1 MNRERFYIFLLA
13 VGCVLSAIL
22 IGRLIMEIEFLRKGV
37 VFAIQESEP
46 EHFKAGA
53 PIPSL
58 DKDAK
63 KFIFKGEENNYGNTE
78 DRSNEREPESESE
91 PEE

>member
-1 MNRERFYIFLLA
+1 MNLERFYILLLA
-13 VGCVLSAIL
+13 IGCILSAIL
-22 IGRLIMEIEFLRKGV
+22 IGRLMTEIEYLRKGV
-37 VFAIQESEP
+37 VFSIQEIEP

-53 PIPSL
+53 PLPSL

-78 DRSNEREPESESE
+78 YWSNEREPE
-91 PEE
+91 